1 MEIDTDVTIP
11 ILDEPITDNEIK
23 LTFRA
28 MKKPGFDYKLPILSI
43 LVTYFSFMLVNIM
56 MFYVK
61 YPVSLAY
68 SLLSLI
74 PRNFRGVQM
83 MKCLACLYDRI
94 IANRVKL

>member
-23 LTFRA
+23 LAFRA

-43 LVTYFSFMLVNIM
+43 LVTYFSLMLVNIMNM

-61 YPVSLAY
+61 YPVTLAY

-74 PRNFRGVQM
+74 PKKETWCSQKNSEEFR
-83 MKCLACLYDRI
+83 
-94 IANRVKL
+94 